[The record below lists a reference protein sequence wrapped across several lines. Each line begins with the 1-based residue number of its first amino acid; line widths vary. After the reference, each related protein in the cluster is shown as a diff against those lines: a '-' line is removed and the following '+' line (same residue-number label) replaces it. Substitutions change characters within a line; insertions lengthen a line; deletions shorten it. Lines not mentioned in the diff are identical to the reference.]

1 MDAVLASA
9 YRLAGRPDGMIQRTV
24 THMREVVKQLK
35 VELEDFATYASP
47 PTDPESMET
56 YDKVIAHSY
65 QVDRSVKTAETMI
78 ADLKDAE
85 RELGRLLAF

>member
-24 THMREVVKQLK
+24 THMLEVVKQLK
-35 VELEDFATYASP
+35 AELEDFATYASA

-65 QVDRSVKTAETMI
+65 QVDRSVMTAETMI
-78 ADLKDAE
+78 ADLEDAE